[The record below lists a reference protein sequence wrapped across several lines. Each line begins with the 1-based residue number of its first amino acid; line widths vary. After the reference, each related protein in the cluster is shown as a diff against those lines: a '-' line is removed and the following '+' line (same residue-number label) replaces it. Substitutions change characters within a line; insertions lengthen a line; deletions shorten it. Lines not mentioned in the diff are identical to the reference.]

1 MDTRVGTTMEKRKKG
16 YNCAQAV
23 ACTYCDMVGVD
34 EKLMFQMTEAL
45 GAGMA
50 GTMEGHCG
58 AVAAA
63 CVLASMK
70 QSTGNLDA
78 PDSMKATY
86 KLSSEILG
94 KFTEKN
100 QSVICK
106 ELKGVQTGKALRSCP
121 GCIQDAA
128 ALVEEVLFED

>member
-1 MDTRVGTTMEKRKKG
+1 MDTRVETTLEKRKKG
-16 YNCAQAV
+16 YNCAQSV

-34 EKLMFQMTEAL
+34 EKLMFQMTETL

-70 QSTGNLDA
+70 QSTGESGCAGQRESYIQALQSDPGEVHREEPVCDLQRTERSTDRESTA
-78 PDSMKATY
+78 F
-86 KLSSEILG
+86 LS
-94 KFTEKN
+94 
-100 QSVICK
+100 
-106 ELKGVQTGKALRSCP
+106 GVHP
-121 GCIQDAA
+121 GCGRAGGRSLI
-128 ALVEEVLFED
+128 

>member
-1 MDTRVGTTMEKRKKG
+1 MDTRVEKTLEKRKKG

-34 EKLMFQMTEAL
+34 EKTMFQMTEAL

-50 GTMEGHCG
+50 GTMEGPCG
-58 AVAAA
+58 AVSAA

-70 QSTGNLDA
+70 GSTGNLEA
-78 PDSMKATY
+78 PDSVKDTY
-86 KLSSEILG
+86 KLSGKILE
-94 KFTEKN
+94 KFSEKN
-100 QSVICK
+100 QSVVCK
-106 ELKGVQTGKALRSCP
+106 ELKGVQTGKVLRSCP

-128 ALVEEVLFED
+128 ALVEEVLFGA